1 MTEQIHITEALKLW
15 LCDQFTENDINIY
28 NKQKKNNCYDLFHFN
43 GSFLGGPKYIDF
55 NNDLINKQF
64 ILSIVEKYKNK
75 KGNRKIKNIMF
86 EGDIEDIEDE
96 NTNVH
101 IIPSNFNDNLHI
113 IFTVDKN
120 N

>member
-1 MTEQIHITEALKLW
+1 
-15 LCDQFTENDINIY
+15 
-28 NKQKKNNCYDLFHFN
+28 
-43 GSFLGGPKYIDF
+43 
-55 NNDLINKQF
+55 
-64 ILSIVEKYKNK
+64 
-75 KGNRKIKNIMF
+75 MF